1 MEGQIQRVKFCSEM
15 GLAEERE
22 EEIVLI
28 WAYYTVA
35 SWAIALPEKQKLGP
49 EGSTTVTTTH
59 HAGP

>member
-1 MEGQIQRVKFCSEM
+1 M